1 MLREERE
8 ACFLN
13 MKIKCFFFFLIY
25 KVLESSRNQINH
37 FWHISIQTQYHYTLT
52 TVIKN
57 LQCYLTNHSL
67 SVIDI
72 FPKANCRHHGSLF
85 IRQVLV
91 ENKNIFNVPNTFII
105 FSSLNFYVA
114 TISLG
119 NGLLNS
125 MILYLKVAFRI
136 VWEIFPNGF
145 VKNIIIIYNSLEN
158 N

>member
-1 MLREERE
+1 M
-8 ACFLN
+8 
-13 MKIKCFFFFLIY
+13 
-25 KVLESSRNQINH
+25 V
-37 FWHISIQTQYHYTLT
+37 
-52 TVIKN
+52 
-57 LQCYLTNHSL
+57 
-67 SVIDI
+67 
-72 FPKANCRHHGSLF
+72 RHHGSVF

-136 VWEIFPNGF
+136 VWEKFPNGS

>member
-13 MKIKCFFFFLIY
+13 MKMKCSFL
-25 KVLESSRNQINH
+25 
-37 FWHISIQTQYHYTLT
+37 
-52 TVIKN
+52 KN
-57 LQCYLTNHSL
+57 LQRIRIIQKSKQSILAHFNTNTVSL
-67 SVIDI
+67 HTNNQSLKICSAILLIILLVFLI
-72 FPKANCRHHGSLF
+72 FSQKQMVRHHGSVF

-136 VWEIFPNGF
+136 VWEKFPNGS